1 MSTPSLRSRIRNGTL
16 LLLALVLILGA
27 YALPRVYRLGG
38 AIRETLYRNYVS
50 IEVAQ
55 HVHAALLDLQ
65 LAERDGHAKEVLPH
79 VRSDFEY
86 WMDIED
92 HDFTE
97 VGEPELAHDIEARA
111 AKLFGEIE
119 SATPQ
124 ERHDEEFAQLHH
136 RVDDLIK
143 INRDAMF
150 RADSRSARLGRRLT
164 YQFAAGLV
172 LVLLAGA
179 AIAWGL
185 GWAIARPL
193 TELAERLR
201 GVGQRRS
208 RVRLGKQTLAELQ
221 AVAREFNQMAERLE
235 QFEKLNVERLMYEKS
250 KTEAIIESLEDGVVL
265 IDSEGI
271 VAHINEIAAL
281 IMSVEPKEALGSP
294 FDDLSSNHPHYLR
307 VRDALRNLSKSGRDD
322 QRVEVQ
328 LHVRGR
334 DHSYLLKPIPLRR
347 GEGSTLG
354 TILIL
359 QDVTYLRDQDR
370 ARANLVATLSH
381 ELRTPLTSLALSAEL
396 LRRDWE
402 GFGGRQRELLEAIL
416 DECARIKQLSDNL
429 LKLARGEMAAIS
441 VNRDHLDFLRIIEDV
456 VHRFGLQAQ
465 ERHVRLEQHLQS
477 LPEISGDSVK
487 LSWVVSNLIGNAL
500 RYTPEGGKIEVAAR
514 AVNGHVRLEVADSGP
529 GIPREI
535 RDHIFERFA
544 QYNADGLEKGA
555 AGLGLAI
562 AKDIVAAHGGKIFV
576 ESEEGAGC
584 RFVVELPCP
593 STN

>member
-1 MSTPSLRSRIRNGTL
+1 MKTPSLRSRIRNGTL
-16 LLLALVLILGA
+16 LLLVLILLLGA
-27 YALPRVYRLGG
+27 YTLPRVYRLGG

-55 HVHAALLDLQ
+55 HVHSALLDLQ
-65 LAERDGHAKEVLPH
+65 LAERDGQGKNLLPH

-97 VGEPELAHDIEARA
+97 IGEPELAHDIEARA

-119 SATPQ
+119 SAAPQ
-124 ERHDEEFAQLHH
+124 ERHDAEFAELHH

-150 RADSRSARLGRRLT
+150 RADSRSAKLGRRLT
-164 YQFAAGLV
+164 YQFAAGLA

-235 QFEKLNVERLMYEKS
+235 QFEKLNVERLLYEKS

-281 IMSVEPKEALGSP
+281 IMGVEPKDALGSP

-307 VRDALRNLSKSGRDD
+307 VRDALRNLSKSLDD

-328 LHVRGR
+328 LYVRGR

-370 ARANLVATLSH
+370 SRANLVATLSH

-402 GFGGRQRELLEAIL
+402 GFSGRQRELLEAIL

-441 VNRDHLDFLRIIEDV
+441 VNRDHLDLLRIIEDV

-487 LSWVVSNLIGNAL
+487 LSWVVSNLLGNAL

-514 AVNGHVRLEVADSGP
+514 PVNGHVRLEVADSGP

-544 QYNADGLEKGA
+544 QYNSDGLEKGA

>member
-16 LLLALVLILGA
+16 LLLVLVLLLGA

-55 HVHAALLDLQ
+55 HVHGALLDLQ
-65 LAERDGHAKEVLPH
+65 LAERDGQAKNVLPH

-97 VGEPELAHDIEARA
+97 VGEPEIAHDIEARA
-111 AKLFGEIE
+111 AKLFGDIE
-119 SATPQ
+119 SAPPQ
-124 ERHDEEFAQLHH
+124 ERHDEEFAELHH

-164 YQFAAGLV
+164 YQFAAGLA

-201 GVGQRRS
+201 GIGQRRS

-281 IMSVEPKEALGSP
+281 ILGVEPKDALGSP

-307 VRDALRNLSKSGRDD
+307 VRDALGNLSKSGDE
-322 QRVEVQ
+322 QRIEVQ

-347 GEGSTLG
+347 GEGSALG

-370 ARANLVATLSH
+370 SRGNLVATLSH

-396 LRRDWE
+396 LRRDGE
-402 GFGGRQRELLEAIL
+402 GFSSRQRELLEAIL

-441 VNRDHLDFLRIIEDV
+441 VNRDHLDLLRIIEDV

-500 RYTPEGGKIEVAAR
+500 RYTPDGGKIEVAAR
-514 AVNGHVRLEVADSGP
+514 PVNGHVRLEVADSGP

-544 QYNADGLEKGA
+544 QYNSDGLEKGA

-593 STN
+593 FTN

>member
-1 MSTPSLRSRIRNGTL
+1 M
-16 LLLALVLILGA
+16 
-27 YALPRVYRLGG
+27 
-38 AIRETLYRNYVS
+38 
-50 IEVAQ
+50 
-55 HVHAALLDLQ
+55 
-65 LAERDGHAKEVLPH
+65 
-79 VRSDFEY
+79 
-86 WMDIED
+86 
-92 HDFTE
+92 
-97 VGEPELAHDIEARA
+97 
-111 AKLFGEIE
+111 
-119 SATPQ
+119 
-124 ERHDEEFAQLHH
+124 
-136 RVDDLIK
+136 
-143 INRDAMF
+143 
-150 RADSRSARLGRRLT
+150 
-164 YQFAAGLV
+164 
-172 LVLLAGA
+172 
-179 AIAWGL
+179 
-185 GWAIARPL
+185 
-193 TELAERLR
+193 
-201 GVGQRRS
+201 
-208 RVRLGKQTLAELQ
+208 
-221 AVAREFNQMAERLE
+221 
-235 QFEKLNVERLMYEKS
+235 
-250 KTEAIIESLEDGVVL
+250 
-265 IDSEGI
+265 
-271 VAHINEIAAL
+271 
-281 IMSVEPKEALGSP
+281 
-294 FDDLSSNHPHYLR
+294 
-307 VRDALRNLSKSGRDD
+307 
-322 QRVEVQ
+322 
-328 LHVRGR
+328 
-334 DHSYLLKPIPLRR
+334 LKPIPLRR

-370 ARANLVATLSH
+370 SRGNLVATLSH

-396 LRRDWE
+396 LRRDEE
-402 GFGGRQRELLEAIL
+402 GFSARQTELLEAIL

-441 VNRDHLDFLRIIEDV
+441 VNRDHLDLLRIIEDV

-514 AVNGHVRLEVADSGP
+514 PVNGHVRLEVADSGP

-544 QYNADGLEKGA
+544 QYNSDGLEKGA